1 MKFEEKRS
9 TKKYMELSPVLKEIK
24 KKFKNLMVNGIKGVA
39 ASEQDPTQ
47 LSFLPVRRN

>member
-1 MKFEEKRS
+1 
-9 TKKYMELSPVLKEIK
+9 MELSPVLKETKK
-24 KKFKNLMVNGIKGVA
+24 KKFKSLMVNGIKGVV